1 MWCALPAAVVSLAF
15 LGDGSDTP
23 AGFSLAI
30 ASGAVT
36 MGLGYIVW
44 YLAVLHLTVG
54 QRPTFSCR
62 CRRSRRWEAWDCW
75 VSRCPRG
82 NEIRRCRPIL
92 ALRAGSSCTPAFSY
106 RE

>member
-1 MWCALPAAVVSLAF
+1 MTLSGSECGHTYVVRAAGSRGEPRF

-54 QRPTFSCR
+54 QAASGQRSAVAAGGHGAG
-62 CRRSRRWEAWDCW
+62 RR
-75 VSRCPRG
+75 G
-82 NEIRRCRPIL
+82 I
-92 ALRAGSSCTPAFSY
+92 AG
-106 RE
+106 